1 MKKGEKCTLDSYDG
15 PCNLYIVE
23 AICPSKHFG
32 CDGNMSTDGGW
43 NRRAAVLL
51 ALSMMLAVL
60 ATAGCL
66 DSGEEEEEKLE
77 VPDDRAGKTLRL
89 LGVEPEGP
97 NRKNVTIEEIVKMG
111 LEDFEATFINSV
123 GTTFTANYTGVLLRD
138 LLDLVSPYEGV
149 DVIVIRARDG
159 YEATLF
165 YADMDDDMYI
175 TLLEEGKWNDLSD
188 AGVFRLVDTDLPS
201 AYWVRD
207 ISSITV
213 RKSPAIW
220 TGGYTEEKWL
230 INIGWILEHASQE
243 VSWQEGEKTRTYTG
257 VPMSEVL
264 TAVGADDTVSDSL
277 ALGTMSKILEPTSIA
292 AAKEHGVLLVDSR
305 GRYVYFEGPG
315 EPRVDVIERFYVGT
329 LLTIDGEVG
338 QPYTMDN
345 LRFADNSDTKVP
357 WENVTFNDVDYL
369 GTPLSWLVASAA
381 PNATADAVRIMAG
394 DDYYAVFPLANLS
407 SALLAFMIIDEWG
420 SPLPLDL
427 GPFRIIDA
435 SRPGPFH
442 VGWVI
447 RIEVFTSEP
456 IVGSGLVNVSEI
468 IDIGHIDGNA
478 DTQITYND
486 GRKDRTYNALTWD
499 AVLNSMDA
507 NTTATTLKLV
517 DGDGDSVEWDIED
530 LLDRADSGICV
541 DSRGNYVAYRGDND
555 EAFFGLV
562 SIVVS

>member
-1 MKKGEKCTLDSYDG
+1 MTKE
-15 PCNLYIVE
+15 
-23 AICPSKHFG
+23 
-32 CDGNMSTDGGW
+32 GGW
-43 NRRAAVLL
+43 NRRVAVLL

-77 VPDDRAGKTLRL
+77 VPEDRKGEQLSL
-89 LGVEPEGP
+89 VGIDHEGP
-97 NRKNVTIEEIVKMG
+97 DLKNLTVEEIVEMG
-111 LEDFEATFINSV
+111 LVDFEATFVNSV
-123 GTTFTANYTGVLLRD
+123 GTTYSANFTGILLRN
-138 LLDLVSPYEGV
+138 LLTLVTHDEDA
-149 DVIVIRARDG
+149 DVIVVRADDG

-175 TLLEEGKWNDLSD
+175 ALLEEGKWNDLSD

-207 ISSITV
+207 ITYIQV
-213 RKSPAIW
+213 RKSSAIW
-220 TGGYTEEKWL
+220 SLGYTEEQTL
-230 INIGWILEHASQE
+230 INIGWIIEHASQE

-257 VPMSEVL
+257 VPLSEVL

-277 ALGTMSKILEPTSIA
+277 AIGTMDIFLEPTSLSDAID
-292 AAKEHGVLLVDSR
+292 HGVLLVDSR
-305 GRYVYFEGPG
+305 GRYVYYEGPG
-315 EPRVDVIERFYVGT
+315 EPRVEVISRFYVGT
-329 LLTIDGEVG
+329 MLTIDGEVG
-338 QPYTMDN
+338 EPFTTDMLALGDVGGN
-345 LRFADNSDTKVP
+345 PV
-357 WENVTFNDVDYL
+357 ENVSHNEVDYIC
-369 GTPLSWLVASAA
+369 TPLSWFVASSA
-381 PNATADAVRIMAG
+381 PDATADAIRVIAG
-394 DDYYAVFPLANLS
+394 DGYFAVFPIANLS
-407 SALLAFMIIDEWG
+407 SAYLAFMINDEWG

-447 RIEVFTSEP
+447 RIEAFTSLT
-456 IVGSGLVNVSEI
+456 IMGSGLVNVSEI

-499 AVLNSMDA
+499 AVLNAMDA
-507 NTTATTLKLV
+507 NSTATTLKLV
-517 DGDGDSVEWDIED
+517 DGDGDFVEWDAED
-530 LLDRADSGICV
+530 LLGRADSGICV

-562 SIVVS
+562 SIMVS